1 MTATKK
7 KKTAKV
13 AEQPAGFCVYLG
25 PTIRGV
31 ITQGQIIPG
40 TRKEAIDLLASAVTK
55 YPTIA
60 RLIVTGAELPAA
72 RVSIKKPGSLLH
84 ISFNK
89 LANGQ

>member
-13 AEQPAGFCVYLG
+13 AEKSTDFCVYLG

-31 ITQGQIIPG
+31 ITQGQVIPG
-40 TRKEAIDLLASAVTK
+40 TRQEAIALLASAVTK

-60 RLIVTGAELPAA
+60 RLIVTGAELPEA
-72 RVSIKKPGSLLH
+72 RASMKKPGSLLN
-84 ISFNK
+84 ILFNR
-89 LANGQ
+89 LAKGQ